1 MSSKSVLIIDDDF
14 DVGESLQTLLKLN
27 NFESSIALSGKE
39 GIDKFQTSKF
49 DIILL
54 DIKMPK
60 MDGYET
66 FDKLLEMDPNV
77 KVFFV
82 TGHSTNNK
90 KLQHCK
96 NHGLR
101 GILTKPVDISKI
113 IQVINSLN

>member
-1 MSSKSVLIIDDDF
+1 MSSKSILIIDDDF

-27 NFESSIALSGKE
+27 NFKVSVVCSGKE

-49 DIILL
+49 DAVLL

-66 FDKLLEMDPNV
+66 FEKLLEIDPNV

-82 TGHSTNNK
+82 TGHSTDNK
-90 KLQHCK
+90 KFKYCK

-101 GILTKPVDISKI
+101 GIFIKPIDIPKI
-113 IQVINSLN
+113 IEAINSS

>member
-27 NFESSIALSGKE
+27 NFEASVVCSGKE

-49 DIILL
+49 DAVLL

-66 FDKLLEMDPNV
+66 FEKLLEIDPNV

-82 TGHSTNNK
+82 SGHSTDNK
-90 KLQHCK
+90 KFQHCK

-101 GILTKPVDISKI
+101 GMFTKPIDISKI
-113 IQVINSLN
+113 IEKINSS